1 MKIFKTTIRL
11 GILLGLG
18 IMWTM
23 MVYAQEPQ
31 GDPAGDLATQGEI
44 GPTGLAEGPSGSDE
58 VYYMFTGVYNKELA
72 DPKFAT
78 VVHCTNIGPSSASVT
93 VQFFDRNS
101 GIPAIGNVTIPPSHT
116 RSVSTQAVSGF
127 NVTVANTFGTDIK
140 HGSGWV
146 LAPADKEL
154 ICVVEVVSL
163 DNGGTPIG
171 SVDLPVFDEN
181 GDCASPD
188 CINLGDDGGIFLPI
202 ILKNSLFF

>member
-1 MKIFKTTIRL
+1 MKIFKIMIRL

-18 IMWTM
+18 IMWTI

-31 GDPAGDLATQGEI
+31 ANPAGETAAQGEI
-44 GPTGLAEGPSGSDE
+44 GPAGLADSPLAGTKI
-58 VYYMFTGVYNKELA
+58 YYMFTGVYNKETN
-72 DPKFAT
+72 PRFAT
-78 VVHCTNIGPSSASVT
+78 VVHCTNTGSTTTQVT

-101 GIPAIGNVTIPPSHT
+101 GIPATAAATIPPSNT
-116 RSVSTQAVSGF
+116 RSFSTQPISSF
-127 NVTVANTFGTDIK
+127 IVTNAGATVDIK

-171 SVDLPVFDEN
+171 SVNLPVFD
-181 GDCASPD
+181 GDGNCVSIEYCLPPD
-188 CINLGDDGGIFLPI
+188 DDGIFLPI